1 MTQLRGWR
9 KGTTAVLLATLTASA
24 LAACSS
30 SPDADADGVATDA
43 PETTEVQ
50 LLLPANLGLNWA
62 AFLVAQDRFWPEM
75 GLEVEGVGTDGSSA
89 VVQQIVAGNGTY
101 GIAGA
106 SAVYAGVAEGADL
119 VGIATMTHDDVA
131 RLSVPAENAE
141 IQSPADLEG
150 MAVGITSAGDGS
162 LPIVAAVMEAAGVS
176 EYEEPIVGGG
186 GPAVANAFETG
197 QIQAFAHG
205 VSDVAGMEI
214 TADMPLR
221 SIMPEEFVGLPGN
234 VFVVPTSV
242 LEDDAESEIAFKL
255 ASGWLNAAEWLLD
268 NLDEGTEIACA
279 SVPEAC
285 ADQATADLAVELAA
299 QTTAP
304 LDDQLGYTD
313 PDKAETLITAVLG
326 EVTIPISDVLT
337 NDYLD
342 QISQH

>member
-9 KGTTAVLLATLTASA
+9 RGTAAVLLATLTASA

-30 SPDADADGVATDA
+30 STDAGGDASEA
-43 PETTEVQ
+43 PETTHVQ

-62 AFLVAQDRFWPEM
+62 AFLVAQERFWPEM

-89 VVQQIVAGNGTY
+89 VVQQLVAGNGMY

-106 SAVYAGVAEGADL
+106 SAVYSGVAEGADL
-119 VGIATMTHDDVA
+119 IGIATMTHDDVA
-131 RLSVPAENAE
+131 RLSVPAGDDA

-150 MAVGITSAGDGS
+150 LAIGITSAGDGS
-162 LPIVAAVMEAAGVS
+162 LPIVAAVMQAAGVT

-214 TADMPLR
+214 SADMPLR

-242 LEDDAESEIAFKL
+242 LEDSAQSEIAFKL
-255 ASGWLNAAEWLLD
+255 ASGWLRAAEWLLD
-268 NLDEGTEIACA
+268 NLEEGTEIACA

-285 ADQATADLAVELAA
+285 TDQATADLAVELAS

-313 PDKAETLITAVLG
+313 PAKAETLISAVLG
-326 EVTIPISDVLT
+326 EITIPISDVLT

-342 QISQH
+342 QISQQ